1 VAEGLPPF
9 APPRKFPN
17 AEGLLRLILN
27 RGCGKQQRGGPHA
40 LDAERRGEHSG
51 MREREVIFATVT
63 FTVSHSRSAAEAGCS
78 FSGSG
83 LDSRSA
89 GISLTRAPP
98 TGSGAGFTRA
108 GKSFLSGVNA
118 DFSDGLSLS

>member
-1 VAEGLPPF
+1 MRWT
-9 APPRKFPN
+9 RK
-17 AEGLLRLILN
+17 EW
-27 RGCGKQQRGGPHA
+27 
-40 LDAERRGEHSG
+40 GEHSG
-51 MREREVIFATVT
+51 MREREVIFVTVT

-98 TGSGAGFTRA
+98 SKFLPEAVQVSPVQGNPSSPVLRLILVMSYLYLNIDYVI
-108 GKSFLSGVNA
+108 SFLS
-118 DFSDGLSLS
+118 LSQTSVLQ